1 MEATMAL
8 ELGKNLGLTWLLS
21 VVLPS
26 IVCSSIYLQTHDMVP
41 GDLGRD
47 KDETREKKFNV
58 VRQSK

>member
-47 KDETREKKFNV
+47 KDETQEKKI
-58 VRQSK
+58 